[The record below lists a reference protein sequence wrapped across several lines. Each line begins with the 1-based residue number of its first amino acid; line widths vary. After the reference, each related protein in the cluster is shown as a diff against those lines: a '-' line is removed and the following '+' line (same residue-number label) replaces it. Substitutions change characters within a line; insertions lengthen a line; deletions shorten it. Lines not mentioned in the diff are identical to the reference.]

1 MTTTI
6 WISGEGN
13 FRVVVKTGADEE
25 EDFIDTSVVGFE
37 VESDGDYEVDSDGE
51 PIWEKKK

>member
-25 EDFIDTSVVGFE
+25 EDSIDTNVVGFE
-37 VESDGDYEVDSDGE
+37 IEGNGDYEVDSDGE
-51 PIWEKKK
+51 PIWEKSK